1 MKKQLR
7 KKLQKLQH
15 RLKVTFEDE
24 ADTDAVLAAM
34 IGQGYRV
41 SERLSGL
48 STGAVS
54 YRMKLARGIYGLPKG
69 VGFAQEYRQ
78 GGGMAEEIRKQIF
91 PAIRATIM
99 SKLVKERRHPR
110 IRVVESKK

>member
-78 GGGMAEEIRKQIF
+78 GGGMAEEIREQIL
-91 PAIRATIM
+91 PAIRGTVMA
-99 SKLVKERRHPR
+99 KLAKARRHPTPKT
-110 IRVVESKK
+110 VAL